1 MKKSNGYYMKSY
13 LKNNWLVLLCE
24 LVIVLLL
31 ALICTVVM
39 EGKPAWLAPAMA
51 VTAYLLA
58 EIRFMMAYV
67 ATIAGKAQKEDEAED
82 EEVPEEDLLPPEVS
96 EPEMVEEPDYPDEA
110 QEEYAEQ
117 NEVQEECAE
126 VAEVQEECV
135 GQVEVQEDCAEQ
147 VEAEQE
153 SVEPVEQELQDDAKA
168 ETEAKVELSDE
179 PTLYLE
185 AEPAEQAAQDADFD
199 VSVNFTWDDEPN
211 TADDIVISEEETE
224 LPASKTLDLDDI

>member
-31 ALICTVVM
+31 ALICTVVV

-67 ATIAGKAQKEDEAED
+67 ATIAAKAQQEEGEEAE
-82 EEVPEEDLLPPEVS
+82 ETPEEDTLPPEVS
-96 EPEMVEEPDYPDEA
+96 EPEMEEEPDYPDEA
-110 QEEYAEQ
+110 RESCAGQAEPEE
-117 NEVQEECAE
+117 N
-126 VAEVQEECV
+126 
-135 GQVEVQEDCAEQ
+135 G
-147 VEAEQE
+147 
-153 SVEPVEQELQDDAKA
+153 VEPVEQETQNHSEI
-168 ETEAKVELSDE
+168 ETEEKVELPDE
-179 PTLYLE
+179 SAIYLE
-185 AEPAEQAAQDADFD
+185 AEPADETAQDADFD
-199 VSVNFTWDDEPN
+199 VPVSFTWDDEPN